1 MCLDAGDADHEAM
14 TAGPPF
20 GRGDVAQT
28 CFLGLRLFREP
39 HYLLRWLD
47 RPAKSAEMCVIPSL
61 ELATGFPD

>member
-1 MCLDAGDADHEAM
+1 M